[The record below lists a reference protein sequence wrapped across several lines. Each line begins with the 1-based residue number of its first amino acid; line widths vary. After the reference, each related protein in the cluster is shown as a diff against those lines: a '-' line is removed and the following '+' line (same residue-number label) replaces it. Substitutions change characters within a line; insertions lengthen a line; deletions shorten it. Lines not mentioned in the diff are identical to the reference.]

1 VELAFAVILLFFYK
15 DILSFF
21 LKLNLNTSMN
31 KERMLFDVKAIVI
44 ILSLGMVFQRN
55 YMYFLNENGQ
65 LLSYQEFQSKY
76 DYRNS
81 FLNFYKVI
89 NAIP

>member
-1 VELAFAVILLFFYK
+1 
-15 DILSFF
+15 
-21 LKLNLNTSMN
+21 MN

-55 YMYFLNENGQ
+55 YILNENGQ

>member
-1 VELAFAVILLFFYK
+1 M
-15 DILSFF
+15 
-21 LKLNLNTSMN
+21 T
-31 KERMLFDVKAIVI
+31 KERMLFDVKAIVT

-55 YMYFLNENGQ
+55 YMYERLLNENGQ